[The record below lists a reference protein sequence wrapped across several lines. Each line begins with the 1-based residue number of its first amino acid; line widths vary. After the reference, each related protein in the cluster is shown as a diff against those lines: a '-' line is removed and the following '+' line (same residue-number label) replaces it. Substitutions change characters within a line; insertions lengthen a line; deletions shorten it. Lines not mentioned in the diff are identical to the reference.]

1 MSTLFDSPTGVFE
14 RLLGQN
20 ATASGSKVV
29 TAASANAATAG
40 IAMFAAGG
48 NAFDAALAACFV
60 ETVSLPMKCGLAGD
74 VVALFEEDD
83 GALNSLVSVGLGCAA
98 LANGAALQVTG
109 PCSVGVPGA
118 PDGYAELA
126 KRARLPLSRLIEPAL
141 DAARN
146 GVVWTQSMR
155 GYLRQSLELLERYS
169 PDCPYL
175 AHGLPAVNQRMKLP
189 GLVEVLEEYVA
200 RGAAMF
206 EGPMGAAI
214 VDRVRTLGGFL
225 GMEDFKM
232 RSARLYA
239 PEMATL
245 PGGQRLYAT
254 PRPTQGPALI
264 DAIGRHL
271 STGQPLFDAVAD
283 ARRVHRADDEG
294 TSVVIAADGRST
306 VVVVHSNSYPRFGSG
321 VVLPNGLV
329 LNNRPG
335 RGFRLDAPPG
345 AAGAPSAGVAPPTT
359 LHAWALDSDRTR
371 IFGATPGGV
380 NQLPWNA
387 QTVAALIESG
397 DESDDADAL
406 TSLATA
412 PRWAVDDTGTQICEA
427 NLDGSL
433 RKHSSRMV
441 EPMSLGSAQ
450 QVVVLDKAEGERCYR
465 AVADPRNL
473 SSALALP

>member
-1 MSTLFDSPTGVFE
+1 MSTLSDSPTGVFK
-14 RLLGQN
+14 RLLAQR

-83 GALNSLVSVGLGCAA
+83 GSLNSLVSVGFGCAA
-98 LANGAALQVTG
+98 LASGASLQITG

-126 KRARLPLSRLIEPAL
+126 KRAQLPLSRLIEPAL

-146 GVVWTQSMR
+146 GIVWTPSMC
-155 GYLRQSLELLERYS
+155 GYLRQSVDLIERYS

-175 AHGLPAVNQRMKLP
+175 ADGIPSVNHRMKLP
-189 GLVEVLEEYVA
+189 GLADVLEEFA
-200 RGAAMF
+200 ERGTAIF
-206 EGPMGAAI
+206 QGPLGGAI
-214 VDRVRTLGGFL
+214 VDRVRALGGFL
-225 GMEDFKM
+225 SMDDFKM
-232 RSARLYA
+232 RSARLLA
-239 PEMATL
+239 PVMATL
-245 PGGQRLYAT
+245 PSGQHLYAT
-254 PRPTQGPALI
+254 PLPTQGQALLG
-264 DAIGRHL
+264 AIERHL
-271 STGQPLFDAVAD
+271 GTGQPLFDAVAD
-283 ARRVHRADDEG
+283 SRRAHRADDEG

-306 VVVVHSNSYPRFGSG
+306 VVVVHSNSFPRFGSG
-321 VVLPNGLV
+321 VILPNGLV

-345 AAGAPSAGVAPPTT
+345 TAGAPASGVVPPTT
-359 LHAWALDSDRTR
+359 LHAWALDGDRTR

-387 QTVAALIESG
+387 QTVAELIESDG
-397 DESDDADAL
+397 PDAL
-406 TSLATA
+406 IRFATA
-412 PRWAVDDTGTQICEA
+412 PRWAVDDKGTQIFES
-427 NLDGSL
+427 NLDESL
-433 RKHSSRMV
+433 RRASARVV

-450 QVVVLDKAEGERCYR
+450 QVVVRDKTDQERCYR

-473 SSALALP
+473 ASALALP